1 MDIGSQAIGTRNPQ
15 TSKVSVGNESPS
27 ANNESNTNKDINRNR
42 NKNKNRN
49 RNRNRNRDSKKEDK
63 PNSITGNQ
71 EGQRGKLQTK
81 NRKRKDNNETNKKNT
96 LEHPKEMN
104 EDKQKQIAKR
114 QDEIDQCICI
124 LPGFRLFK
132 KGKHITSFG
141 YQIFFMTDSGKL
153 SQDVLINIP
162 LEYPNVPIRLSTRNN
177 ESDSSYME
185 TVIMNFNWKARELTK
200 KNWRIPSQINFL
212 VSELELLKQ
221 ANFKQI
227 DKLRN
232 SFYKTV

>member
-1 MDIGSQAIGTRNPQ
+1 MDIGSQTTGTRNPQ

-27 ANNESNTNKDINRNR
+27 ANNESNTNKDRNRNR
-42 NKNKNRN
+42 NKNRN
-49 RNRNRNRDSKKEDK
+49 RNRNRNKDSKKEDN
-63 PNSITGNQ
+63 PDSVRVNQ
-71 EGQRGKLQTK
+71 EGQTGKLQTK
-81 NRKRKDNNETNKKNT
+81 NRKRKDNNETNKKKT

-114 QDEIDQCICI
+114 QDEIDQCIYI

-132 KGKHITSFG
+132 KGRHITSFG
-141 YQIFFMTDSGKL
+141 YRIHFMTDSGKV

-162 LEYPNVPIRLSTRNN
+162 LEYPNVPIKLSMRNN

-185 TVIMNFNWKARELTK
+185 TVITNFNWKARELTK